1 MALAR
6 NMEQARLVE
15 FFAVVGRSSSL
26 AGRPSQ
32 RQIDQVSSSEKPD
45 GITFAPCVLTQF
57 PKETKHTTI
66 EPKAICQ
73 FCFPRGLQLSSRES
87 PPTYFTS
94 ILTDGSGR
102 RHYVCVLTV
111 TEELTTLHRTLL
123 FLGVRLPKETKEKEA
138 TKGTEEP
145 ATTATTATQLQPKWL
160 MDASCPV
167 YCPRS
172 LCIVSRYPFT
182 TQFKTFLQQCVR
194 IALSSSPVPVER
206 YVANFCAETP
216 VPPRGMT
223 SVDVTVADQPL
234 QFSRPPPNQLPMISS
249 QSFESLFRSL
259 DINNV
264 VLAWSCLLLEHKIC
278 LCSSSLSILT
288 PASSALLSLLFP
300 FVWCGIYIP
309 VLPHTLLDVIDA
321 PVPFLVGIDVEYLR
335 TTQPIDRP
343 EGVVFINLDTNEIH
357 LGTDEE
363 KGRGVLRERPCLPKH
378 DVSKLMKHLL
388 SLQASLPTVQYRGAF
403 EDFAFTE
410 KVSGFNG
417 DVIPCVPS
425 EVESFAMDVGVM
437 NHRKKKS
444 RSQTTEGSLLFRAT
458 ATAAAAESS
467 SYETGDIPVGDVRAG
482 FLRFQT
488 SVFKNYRQY
497 IDQTALD
504 FAHGVPSSN
513 SGQHHG
519 GHQKTSTTDM
529 FDVTKF
535 VTNFDRE
542 SQETMTKII
551 STQAWSSF
559 LQQRIDEP
567 WEENS
572 ASVAGDAVRYFDEQ
586 ISAKMNRSMLN
597 RKKKKTPFL
606 NDHRWDHVDSFTV
619 PLPSTQL
626 LPVPTYNNSSSS
638 SSSSSSNNNSDED
651 EDGRYTCERGRFPD
665 MLRDEWYG
673 KIRTPRQLTRVEI
686 EETATGEVRNVMSRV
701 HHMATNFA
709 GRRMTRSDYDA
720 TTLKEFE
727 ENEVA
732 KRVSVVDFT
741 NGYAVIPS
749 GGSEASSCGTT
760 TGSAGSA
767 GSASNS
773 KKLSKQHR
781 QQRTRSDFDE
791 TLRSVTIMQK
801 VWRGKRC
808 RKMIQR
814 QIHIVSRQRNSQA
827 KRIQHC
833 WRKRVHY
840 IQAILRIQSLLR
852 AFPLRASF
860 VLFREHCIS
869 VQALQRGKSCRKLS
883 LMERKM
889 EIHRMRR
896 VIVSGWEECAVP
908 LLQRSRFWTLQSD
921 DSPSYLD
928 LGMHRDEVAWLSV
941 KRREYGLGS
950 RGSGSGSGSGNS
962 GAKSSEGALSHN
974 GRRRVSTS
982 ISDEL
987 PLPKYPNEFSS
998 LSEAEKALKIS
1009 RKNLYWRL
1017 KGKKGKH
1024 IGLNLKDLERHFV
1037 GFNLSKQKKRKH
1049 KLANVVWTSTAAEME
1064 DDTLFKQICMRS
1076 SSVVLACVEDTD
1088 MDWALRWRSHRVRV
1102 NLLESLRASL
1112 VALHRSKSATSVQT
1126 R

>member
-1 MALAR
+1 MKKQFDEKRKTFLLGGVALALAQQTLVR
-6 NMEQARLVE
+6 PRSMEQARLVE

-26 AGRPSQ
+26 AGRISQ

-45 GITFAPCVLTQF
+45 AITFAPCVLTQF

-123 FLGVRLPKETKEKEA
+123 FLGVRLPKETKNKKA
-138 TKGTEEP
+138 TKETEEP
-145 ATTATTATQLQPKWL
+145 ATQLQPKWL

-167 YCPRS
+167 FCPRS

-223 SVDVTVADQPL
+223 SVDVIVADQPL

-288 PASSALLSLLFP
+288 PVSSALLSLLFP

-309 VLPHTLLDVIDA
+309 VLPYTLLDVIDA

-363 KGRGVLRERPCLPKH
+363 KGHGVLRERPCLPKH

-388 SLQASLPTVQYRGAF
+388 SLQSSLPTVQYRGAF

-425 EVESFAMDVGVM
+425 KVESFAMDVGVM
-437 NHRKKKS
+437 NHHKKS
-444 RSQTTEGSLLFRAT
+444 RSQTTEGSLLFR

-504 FAHGVPSSN
+504 FAHGVPSSSN
-513 SGQHHG
+513 AGHHHG

-586 ISAKMNRSMLN
+586 ISAKMNRSVLN

-606 NDHRWDHVDSFTV
+606 NEHRWDHVDSFTV

-626 LPVPTYNNSSSS
+626 LPVPTYNNSSS
-638 SSSSSSNNNSDED
+638 NINSDEEEK

-686 EETATGEVRNVMSRV
+686 VETATGEVRNVMSRV
-701 HHMATNFA
+701 HHKATNFA

-720 TTLKEFE
+720 KTLKEFE
-727 ENEVA
+727 ENEVT

-749 GGSEASSCGTT
+749 GGSEASH
-760 TGSAGSA
+760 
-767 GSASNS
+767 S

-781 QQRTRSDFDE
+781 HQRTRSDFDE

-808 RKMIQR
+808 RKIIQR
-814 QIHIVSRQRNSQA
+814 QIYIVSRQRNSQA

-833 WRKRVHY
+833 WRERERY

-852 AFPLRASF
+852 AAPLRASF

-869 VQALQRGKSCRKLS
+869 VQALQRGKSCRRLS

-889 EIHRMRR
+889 EIRRMRR
-896 VIVSGWEECAVP
+896 IIVSGWAECAVP

-928 LGMHRDEVAWLSV
+928 VGMHRDEVTWLSV

-950 RGSGSGSGSGNS
+950 RGSGSGSGNGNGNGNG
-962 GAKSSEGALSHN
+962 GAKSDEGVLSHN
-974 GRRRVSTS
+974 GRRQVSTS

-998 LSEAEKALKIS
+998 LSKAEKALKIS
-1009 RKNLYWRL
+1009 RRNLYWRL

-1024 IGLNLKDLERHFV
+1024 IGLNLKELERHFV

-1049 KLANVVWTSTAAEME
+1049 KLANVVWTSTAAEVE
-1064 DDTLFKQICMRS
+1064 DDTLFKQLCMRS

-1112 VALHRSKSATSVQT
+1112 VALHRYKSATSIQT
-1126 R
+1126 T